1 MTTYAEFREDLHP
14 KDVVLGVGDGDDA
27 LGFPRSRLV
36 AAGGIGAATVGE
48 RAVVAF
54 ATPDGVHGYEH
65 PGVGPG
71 SAAGF
76 EPVGEGRFRADGT
89 VWDGTTGR
97 GEDGRRLERVPARRL
112 FAFAWQDDRGPDAF
126 WSGWSCFVIGDIPR
140 SLVEELPVPYRSWVH
155 SCGFMPLWTVP
166 LHMEVRNAT
175 PADAEA
181 IRDIARR
188 SMEASYSLS
197 PAAIDTAVRNWY
209 SDEQFAEKFDDEELF
224 VLVVESEDGVL
235 GFSESTVV
243 GDRGDVLWLHVDPM
257 YRGEGVGT
265 ELFERTGEVLSEHG
279 AESLRG
285 RVLADNE
292 QGNTFYEDHGLV
304 RTGEGRVEIDDS
316 SYVENI
322 YTEEAD
328 DDLEPITGPDGARL
342 FVDHSDTDRGSK
354 GPFHVVWMDRHRG
367 EAYGY
372 FCGRCESLVTSMDAM
387 GGMEC
392 DACGNHRKPTRWDA
406 AYM

>member
-1 MTTYAEFREDLHP
+1 M
-14 KDVVLGVGDGDDA
+14 DV
-27 LGFPRSRLV
+27 RK
-36 AAGGIGAATVGE
+36 
-48 RAVVAF
+48 
-54 ATPDGVHGYEH
+54 
-65 PGVGPG
+65 
-71 SAAGF
+71 
-76 EPVGEGRFRADGT
+76 
-89 VWDGTTGR
+89 
-97 GEDGRRLERVPARRL
+97 
-112 FAFAWQDDRGPDAF
+112 
-126 WSGWSCFVIGDIPR
+126 
-140 SLVEELPVPYRSWVH
+140 
-155 SCGFMPLWTVP
+155 
-166 LHMEVRNAT
+166 AT

-197 PAAIDTAVRNWY
+197 PSAIDTAVRKWY
-209 SDEQFAEKFDDEELF
+209 SDEELVEKFDDEELF

-243 GDRGDVLWLHVDPM
+243 GDQGDVLWLHVDPM

-265 ELFERTGEVLSEHG
+265 RLFERTGELLSERG

-304 RTGEGRVEIDDS
+304 RTGEGRVEIDDTP
-316 SYVENI
+316 YVENI
-322 YTEEAD
+322 YPERVA
-328 DDLEPITGPDGARL
+328 DDLERTSGPEGERL
-342 FVDHSDTDRGSK
+342 YVDHADSDRGSK
-354 GPFHVVWMDRHRG
+354 GPFHVVWMDRDRE

-372 FCGRCESLVTSMDAM
+372 FCDNCESLVTSMDAM

-392 DACGNHRKPTRWDA
+392 NVCGNHRKPTRWDA